1 MAVVA
6 YLIDEARV
14 GEVAYLLSGDA
25 VVGTV
30 TGFAWDYDERGGWR
44 GSAEGCTLPP
54 AWIREEGYSEG
65 RPVTIVLVIDDPA
78 FSIHLPVGM
87 CVVATYPDNPIEGFA
102 LIGIGDF
109 HLEERYQLR
118 RKIEAP
124 SP

>member
-1 MAVVA
+1 MA

-14 GEVAYLLSGDA
+14 GEVAYLLSGDS

-44 GSAEGCTLPP
+44 GTAGGCSLHPD
-54 AWIREEGYSEG
+54 WIREEGYTEG

-87 CVVATYPDNPIEGFA
+87 CVVATYPDRETEDFT

-109 HLEERYQLR
+109 HLEERYLLR
-118 RKIEAP
+118 RKIETP
-124 SP
+124 NP